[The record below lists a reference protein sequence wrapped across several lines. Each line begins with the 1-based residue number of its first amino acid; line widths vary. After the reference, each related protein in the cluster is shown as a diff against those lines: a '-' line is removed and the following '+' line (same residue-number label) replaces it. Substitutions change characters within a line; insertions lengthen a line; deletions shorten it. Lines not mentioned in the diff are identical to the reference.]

1 VTKTAAVS
9 DGAPTDGTQER
20 IVRLDQLSLF
30 AERLRK
36 GVIGEPQWIEEKG
49 VFEYSD
55 HSAKVVAVLKIIRAA
70 QGVHALNLLW
80 LSGLFID
87 FGVIMRCVH
96 DCEAEIYFLLEEFP
110 KTSNTVDQFVK
121 SFFEST
127 IDGYLSME
135 THPVPTQKIRNAMVR
150 VLRGRHDDETSAQ
163 INKIFKTFS
172 GYVHANYS
180 HIMETYNGGTGDFN
194 LAGVAS
200 VQQRQMRMQHVELAV
215 DSVLHAAAFVAHTV
229 GLDRLGSEIAR
240 ARS

>member
-1 VTKTAAVS
+1 MNL
-9 DGAPTDGTQER
+9 E
-20 IVRLDQLSLF
+20 QLSML

-36 GVIGEPQWIEEKG
+36 EAIGEPQWIEEKG

-55 HSAKVVAVLKIIRAA
+55 HSAKVVTVLKMMRAA
-70 QGVHALNLLW
+70 QGVHALNLLCH
-80 LSGLFID
+80 SGFLID

-110 KTSNTVDQFVK
+110 KTSGNVDQFVK

-150 VLRGRHDDETSAQ
+150 VLKGRHEEETSTRL
-163 INKIFKTFS
+163 NNVFKTFS

-180 HIMETYNGGTGDFN
+180 HIMETYNGGALDFN
-194 LAGVAS
+194 LAGVPS
-200 VQQRQMRMQHVELAV
+200 VQQRQMRMELVELAAN
-215 DSVLHAAAFVAHTV
+215 SVLHAAAYIAHTV
-229 GLDRLGSEIAR
+229 GLKKVHSEIAQG
-240 ARS
+240 